1 MIATPLT
8 RVAEIVGGTAYDAA
22 DVVVT
27 GPATLDSR
35 AVSSGGLF
43 VAVRGE
49 HVDGHDYVDGAVRG
63 GAVAVLAERRV
74 DAPCVVVD
82 DVALA
87 LARLATDVRS
97 RLTGC
102 TVVGITGSQGKT
114 SVKDLAAQVL
124 LRGGATV
131 ATAGNYN
138 NELGVPLTVLR
149 ADADTRFLVVEM
161 GARALGN
168 IAELCAIAGPHV
180 GAVLNVGTAH
190 LGEFG
195 SVETIERTK
204 GELVEA
210 LGPDGVAVLNADDPR
225 TAAMRSR
232 TTARVTTYGAAE
244 DADVQ
249 IRDLVVGRDGE
260 PTFTLVAGSDS
271 AEVHVPLL
279 GAHQASNAAAA
290 AAIALAVGLEVE
302 TIADALGSVVTRS
315 AWRMERHVRADGLV
329 VVNDAYNANPESVG
343 AALRA
348 VTAMREDGRVVAVL
362 GEMLELGGAARRA
375 HADVGTL
382 AADLGV
388 TQVVAVGSGS
398 RPVHDAATAAGT
410 ASVHVDDVAAAVAWL
425 QRYVREGDIVLVK
438 ASRASGLER
447 VAAALLT
454 EGGDGRD
461 DEGNDGR

>member
-1 MIATPLT
+1 MIATSLS
-8 RVAEIVGGTAYDAA
+8 RIAEVVGGTPYAA
-22 DVVVT
+22 GDVVVT
-27 GPATLDSR
+27 APATLDSR
-35 AVSSGGLF
+35 SVSTGGLF

-49 HVDGHDYVDGAVRG
+49 HVDGHDYVDAAIRAGAAG
-63 GAVAVLAERRV
+63 VLAERRV

-82 DVALA
+82 DVATA
-87 LARLATDVRS
+87 LARLASDVRS
-97 RLTGC
+97 RLTC

-114 SVKDLAAQVL
+114 SVKDLVAQVL
-124 LRGGATV
+124 LRAGETV

-149 ADADTRFLVVEM
+149 ADEDTRHLVVEM

-168 IAELCAIAGPHV
+168 IAELCAIARPHI

-210 LGPDGVAVLNADDPR
+210 LGPEGVAILNADDPR

-232 TTARVTTYGAAE
+232 TTARVVTYGAA
-244 DADVQ
+244 DGADVGV
-249 IRDLVVGRDGE
+249 RNLMVGRDGE
-260 PTFTLVAGSDS
+260 PTFTLVSGQEQVA
-271 AEVHVPLL
+271 VHVPLL

-290 AAIALAVGLEVE
+290 AAVALAVGIDLP

-329 VVNDAYNANPESVG
+329 VVNDAYNANPESMA

-348 VTAMREDGRVVAVL
+348 VTAMRGDGRVIAVV

-375 HADVGTL
+375 HSDVGTL

-388 TQVVAVGSGS
+388 TQVVAVGPGS
-398 RPVHDAATAAGT
+398 RPVHDAATAAGA
-410 ASVHVDDVAAAVAWL
+410 ASIHVDDVEGAVAWL
-425 QRYVREGDIVLVK
+425 RDNARQGDIVLVK

-447 VAAALLT
+447 VAAALLS
-454 EGGDGRD
+454 ESGARRD